1 MTPHKSNT
9 GAQAQSK
16 HGPCRALAGPG
27 RAFAAQDAPTPG
39 QGTEAARRCL
49 VAPAIGKSAKHRA
62 RALEM
67 PKEIGGPESRAER
80 LALAGAVAPTLR
92 AAQERRIARVDA
104 DGNVVGYT
112 THKRLAESLLA
123 RQQIEI
129 AVVEGVRP
137 KTVMC
142 EVCGLPA
149 KVLKVGAVSKGHS
162 RCMKREANRKRQAA
176 NPEKKRAADRKR
188 YAANPEKARA
198 AAARTNA
205 STALRTGNPA
215 TAVTRA
221 EGILRR
227 AGWAE
232 ADIAAFLKARKP

>member
-1 MTPHKSNT
+1 MS
-9 GAQAQSK
+9 A
-16 HGPCRALAGPG
+16 
-27 RAFAAQDAPTPG
+27 
-39 QGTEAARRCL
+39 AARHL
-49 VAPAIGKSAKHRA
+49 KHAPARA
-62 RALEM
+62 RNAE
-67 PKEIGGPESRAER
+67 EIGGPESRAER

-149 KVLKVGAVSKGHS
+149 KVLKMGVVSKGHS
-162 RCMKREANRKRQAA
+162 RCKKRAAARKRHAANPENARAAARKCRAA

-188 YAANPEKARA
+188 RAANPENAREAVRKWQAANPEKAREAVRKCRAANPEKVRA

-205 STALRTGNPA
+205 SAALRTGNPA

-232 ADIAAFLKARKP
+232 ADIANFIKARTP

>member
-1 MTPHKSNT
+1 LPPKTPQH
-9 GAQAQSK
+9 
-16 HGPCRALAGPG
+16 
-27 RAFAAQDAPTPG
+27 G

-49 VAPAIGKSAKHRA
+49 VAPATGNSAKHRA
-62 RALEM
+62 RARNAE
-67 PKEIGGPESRAER
+67 EIGGPENRAER

-149 KVLKVGAVSKGHS
+149 KVLKMGAVSKGHS
-162 RCMKREANRKRQAA
+162 RCME
-176 NPEKKRAADRKR
+176 RAAVRKCR
-188 YAANPEKARA
+188 AANPEKARA
-198 AAARTNA
+198 ADRKRDRKRRAANPEKKREADRKWYAANPEKMREYARKWAAANA
-205 STALRTGNPA
+205 LRALRTGNPA

-221 EGILRR
+221 EGYLRR

-232 ADIAAFLKARKP
+232 TDIAAFLKARKP

>member
-1 MTPHKSNT
+1 MS
-9 GAQAQSK
+9 
-16 HGPCRALAGPG
+16 
-27 RAFAAQDAPTPG
+27 
-39 QGTEAARRCL
+39 AARHL
-49 VAPAIGKSAKHRA
+49 KHAPARA
-62 RALEM
+62 RNAE
-67 PKEIGGPESRAER
+67 EIGGPESRAER

-149 KVLKVGAVSKGHS
+149 KVTKMGPITKGHKRCRDREHS
-162 RCMKREANRKRQAA
+162 RRCNEQRKVNPERAREWTREYIKTRRVELRMRSRQWSQA
-176 NPEKKRAADRKR
+176 NPEKRTAMMRKW
-188 YAANPEKARA
+188 ATANPEKVLAHQA
-198 AAARTNA
+198 KN
-205 STALRTGNPA
+205 ALRTGNPA
-215 TAVTRA
+215 TAATRA
-221 EGILRR
+221 EGYLRR
-227 AGWAE
+227 AGWTE